1 MGLKM
6 GKNKPLNYADY
17 LALDQILNSQSLKS
31 EEHGSPAHD
40 EMLFII
46 IHQVYELWF
55 KQILHELD
63 SVLDAFK
70 QEPVSETNVS
80 LGVSRLDRIIE
91 IQKVLIDQIRILE
104 TMTAMDFLEFR
115 DDLFPS
121 SGFQSAQF
129 RILENKLGLIP
140 EDRINYGNQ
149 NYKKPLLESGRK
161 EVEQAEQDY
170 SLFTLL
176 ESWLERTPFLS
187 FEGFNF
193 WDQYSNAVRSMLLK
207 EKESIRNNPNHSE
220 EEVEFHLKEH
230 ERATASFEIM
240 INPDQHNALIKKK
253 KKRLSHKATQ
263 AALLIFLYRDEPIL
277 HSPYQLLSKLLD
289 VDELFTTWRYR
300 HALMVRRMIGAKIGT
315 GGSSGHAY
323 LNKTAERHKVFAEL
337 ADLSTFFIPRSALP
351 KLPDNIKRN
360 LGYYFSVKSDN

>member
-1 MGLKM
+1 MAEK
-6 GKNKPLNYADY
+6 KPLNYSDY
-17 LALDQILNSQSLKS
+17 LNLDKILNSQYLKS
-31 EEHGSPAHD
+31 SERGTPAHD

-55 KQILHELD
+55 KQVIFELD
-63 SVLDAFK
+63 SVLKIFG
-70 QEPVSETNVS
+70 QEKVNESDVS
-80 LGVSRLDRIIE
+80 LAVTRLDRIIE
-91 IQKVLIDQIRILE
+91 IQKILIDQVRVLE

-129 RILENKLGLIP
+129 RLLENKLGLP
-140 EDRINYGNQ
+140 ASDRINYGKQ
-149 NYKKPLLESGRK
+149 DYKNPLRASEKGTVEKSEQDKSLFKLLE
-161 EVEQAEQDY
+161 V
-170 SLFTLL
+170 
-176 ESWLERTPFLS
+176 WLERTPFLS

-193 WDQYSNAVRSMLLK
+193 WEQYSEAIRNMLSK
-207 EKESIRNNPNHSE
+207 EDGTIRNNPNHSQE
-220 EEVEFHLKEH
+220 EIEYHLKEH
-230 ERATASFEIM
+230 ERAIASFEAM
-240 INPDQHNALIKKK
+240 IDPNKHNELIEKK

-277 HSPYQLLSKLLD
+277 HSPFNLLSKLMD
-289 VDELFTTWRYR
+289 MDELFTTWRQR

-323 LNKTAERHKVFAEL
+323 LQKTADRHKVFAEL

-351 KLPDNIKRN
+351 ELPEKIKRS
-360 LGYYFSVKSDN
+360 LGYHYGSPSND